1 MRRVS
6 GRNAKYRAPAIATK
20 INIPA
25 NKMKS
30 KLRLRCWRRSG
41 ALLDCSIGSGA
52 DMGCENR
59 VVKVSASNTAAGGV
73 VADHGAR
80 DFCHRQPAV
89 YAVSPAEGTVI
100 ARGLSDDLC

>member
-1 MRRVS
+1 
-6 GRNAKYRAPAIATK
+6 
-20 INIPA
+20 
-25 NKMKS
+25 
-30 KLRLRCWRRSG
+30 
-41 ALLDCSIGSGA
+41 
-52 DMGCENR
+52 MGCENR